1 MKLLENKIVI
11 VTGASRGIGKSI
23 AEECVRQGAT
33 VIFTYLSSKEKAEA
47 LEAELASIGGT
58 AKGYRSDAS
67 KFDEAQKLVDDV
79 VEAYGTV
86 DVLINNAA
94 LYGTLKS
101 SRFEDI
107 DSDQWDRAMN
117 VNVKG
122 VWNCCRA
129 VVPSMREQKSGSIIN
144 IASLAAIY
152 GMPYAADYAASK
164 AAVLGLTRVIARE
177 VGKDGIRVNS
187 VAPSMVKTDSAEE
200 FLGEKA
206 ERAFDVIAKGQ
217 ILQKTLEVDDI
228 YGTILY
234 LASDQSKFVT
244 GQTLM
249 VDGGSVLL

>member
-1 MKLLENKIVI
+1 MKDKVVV
-11 VTGASRGIGKSI
+11 VTGAARGLGQKYAYEFAKAGAKVSFADINSCDDTEKKINEITS
-23 AEECVRQGAT
+23 EC
-33 VIFTYLSSKEKAEA
+33 LSLNLDVTDYESCESLANKTKEKFGK
-47 LEAELASIGGT
+47 I
-58 AKGYRSDAS
+58 
-67 KFDEAQKLVDDV
+67 
-79 VEAYGTV
+79 

-94 LYGTLKS
+94 LYGGLKS
-101 SRFEDI
+101 RRFEDI
-107 DSDQWDRAMN
+107 DPDQWDRAMN

-122 VWNCCRA
+122 VWNCCKA
-129 VVPSMREQKSGSIIN
+129 VVPIMREQKSGSIIN
-144 IASLAAIY
+144 IASLAALF

-177 VGKDGIRVNS
+177 VGKDNIRVNS
-187 VAPSMVKTDSAEE
+187 VAPSMVKTESAQE

-206 ERAFDVIAKGQ
+206 ERGFEVIAKGQ

-244 GQTLM
+244 GQTIM

>member
-1 MKLLENKIVI
+1 MKNKVVI
-11 VTGASRGIGKSI
+11 VTGAARGLGQNYSYEFAKAGAKVVFADINSCNDTEEKIKEVTSEFLNLTLDVI
-23 AEECVRQGAT
+23 DFSSCQNLAEKT
-33 VIFTYLSSKEKAEA
+33 KEKFGR
-47 LEAELASIGGT
+47 I
-58 AKGYRSDAS
+58 
-67 KFDEAQKLVDDV
+67 
-79 VEAYGTV
+79 

-94 LYGTLKS
+94 LYGGLKS

-107 DSDQWDRAMN
+107 DSKQWDKAMN

-129 VVPSMREQKSGSIIN
+129 VVPVMREQKGGSIIN
-144 IASLAAIY
+144 ISSLAALY
-152 GMPYAADYAASK
+152 GMPYAADYSASK

-187 VAPSMVKTDSAEE
+187 VAPSMVKTESAAE
-200 FLGEKA
+200 FLGEKS
-206 ERAFDVIAKGQ
+206 EKGFEVISKGQ

-234 LASDQSKFVT
+234 LASDQSEFVT
-244 GQTLM
+244 GQTIM

>member
-1 MKLLENKIVI
+1 MKNKVVI
-11 VTGASRGIGKSI
+11 VTGAARGLGQKYAIELSNAGALVVAADINSCEETKKLIEDKGSECLSI
-23 AEECVRQGAT
+23 
-33 VIFTYLSSKEKAEA
+33 
-47 LEAELASIGGT
+47 ELDVTNYNSCEDLV
-58 AKGYRSDAS
+58 AKTLQNF
-67 KFDEAQKLVDDV
+67 KKI
-79 VEAYGTV
+79 
-86 DVLINNAA
+86 DVLVNNAA

-107 DSDQWDRAMN
+107 DPKQWDQAMS

-129 VVPSMREQKSGSIIN
+129 VVPTMRKQKSGSIIN

-152 GMPYAADYAASK
+152 GMPYAADYATSK

-187 VAPSMVKTDSAEE
+187 VAPSMVKTESAEE
-200 FLGEKA
+200 FLGEKS
-206 ERAFDVIAKGQ
+206 ERGFEVIAKGQ

>member
-1 MKLLENKIVI
+1 MINKTVIITGAARGLGQKYAFEFAKAGANIVFSDINSCDDTEDIIKQVTSNYLNISLDVTDFDSCKNLAKKTIDKFNKI
-11 VTGASRGIGKSI
+11 
-23 AEECVRQGAT
+23 
-33 VIFTYLSSKEKAEA
+33 
-47 LEAELASIGGT
+47 
-58 AKGYRSDAS
+58 
-67 KFDEAQKLVDDV
+67 
-79 VEAYGTV
+79 
-86 DVLINNAA
+86 DVLVNNAA

-107 DSDQWDRAMN
+107 DVDQWDKAMN

-122 VWNCCRA
+122 VWNCIRA
-129 VVPSMREQKSGSIIN
+129 VTPIMREQKSGSIIN
-144 IASLAAIY
+144 IASLAALY
-152 GMPYAADYAASK
+152 GMPYAADYVASK
-164 AAVLGLTRVIARE
+164 SAILGLTRVIARE
-177 VGKDGIRVNS
+177 VGKDNIRVNS
-187 VAPSMVKTDSAEE
+187 VAPSMVRTESARE

-206 ERAFDVIAKGQ
+206 ERGFEVISKSQ

>member
-1 MKLLENKIVI
+1 MINKTVIITGAARGLGQKYAFEFAKAGANIVFSDINSRDDTEDIIKPVTSNYLNISLDVTDFDSCKNLAKKTIDKFNKI
-11 VTGASRGIGKSI
+11 
-23 AEECVRQGAT
+23 
-33 VIFTYLSSKEKAEA
+33 
-47 LEAELASIGGT
+47 
-58 AKGYRSDAS
+58 
-67 KFDEAQKLVDDV
+67 
-79 VEAYGTV
+79 
-86 DVLINNAA
+86 DVLVNNAA

-107 DSDQWDRAMN
+107 DEDQWDKVMN

-122 VWNCCRA
+122 VWNCIRA
-129 VVPSMREQKSGSIIN
+129 VTPIMREQKSGSIIN
-144 IASLAAIY
+144 IASLAALY
-152 GMPYAADYAASK
+152 GMPYAADYVASK
-164 AAVLGLTRVIARE
+164 SAILGLTRVISRE
-177 VGKDGIRVNS
+177 VGKDNIRVNS
-187 VAPSMVKTDSAEE
+187 VAPSMVRTESARE

-206 ERAFDVIAKGQ
+206 ERGFEVISKSQ

>member
-1 MKLLENKIVI
+1 
-11 VTGASRGIGKSI
+11 
-23 AEECVRQGAT
+23 
-33 VIFTYLSSKEKAEA
+33 
-47 LEAELASIGGT
+47 
-58 AKGYRSDAS
+58 
-67 KFDEAQKLVDDV
+67 
-79 VEAYGTV
+79 
-86 DVLINNAA
+86 
-94 LYGTLKS
+94 
-101 SRFEDI
+101 
-107 DSDQWDRAMN
+107 
-117 VNVKG
+117 
-122 VWNCCRA
+122 
-129 VVPSMREQKSGSIIN
+129 
-144 IASLAAIY
+144 
-152 GMPYAADYAASK
+152 MPYAADYAASK

>member
-1 MKLLENKIVI
+1 MINKTVIITGAARGLGQKYAFEFAKAGANIVFSDINSCDDTEDIIKPVTSNYLNISLDVTDFDSCKNLAKKTIDKFNKI
-11 VTGASRGIGKSI
+11 
-23 AEECVRQGAT
+23 
-33 VIFTYLSSKEKAEA
+33 
-47 LEAELASIGGT
+47 
-58 AKGYRSDAS
+58 
-67 KFDEAQKLVDDV
+67 
-79 VEAYGTV
+79 
-86 DVLINNAA
+86 DVLVNNAA

-107 DSDQWDRAMN
+107 DVDQWDKAMN

-122 VWNCCRA
+122 VWNCIRA
-129 VVPSMREQKSGSIIN
+129 VTPIMREQKSGSIIN
-144 IASLAAIY
+144 IASLAALY
-152 GMPYAADYAASK
+152 GMPYAADYVASK
-164 AAVLGLTRVIARE
+164 SAILGLTRVIARE
-177 VGKDGIRVNS
+177 VGKDNIRVNS
-187 VAPSMVKTDSAEE
+187 VAPSMVRTESARE

-206 ERAFDVIAKGQ
+206 ERGFEVISKSQ

>member
-1 MKLLENKIVI
+1 MKNKVVI
-11 VTGASRGIGKSI
+11 VTGAARGLGQKYAIELSNAGALVVAADINSC
-23 AEECVRQGAT
+23 EETKKLIEDKGSQC
-33 VIFTYLSSKEKAEA
+33 LSV
-47 LEAELASIGGT
+47 ELDVT
-58 AKGYRSDAS
+58 NYNNCEDLVAKTLQNF
-67 KFDEAQKLVDDV
+67 KKI
-79 VEAYGTV
+79 
-86 DVLINNAA
+86 DVLVNNAA

-107 DSDQWDRAMN
+107 DPKQWDQAMS

-129 VVPSMREQKSGSIIN
+129 VIPTMRKQKSGSIIN

-152 GMPYAADYAASK
+152 GMPYAADYATSK

-187 VAPSMVKTDSAEE
+187 VAPSMVKTESAEE

-206 ERAFDVIAKGQ
+206 ERGFEVIAKGQ

>member
-1 MKLLENKIVI
+1 MKDKVVI
-11 VTGASRGIGKSI
+11 ITGAARGLGQKYSFEFAKAGAKVVFADINSCNDTEEKIKKITNDFLNLSI
-23 AEECVRQGAT
+23 DVTDFSSCQSLAEKT
-33 VIFTYLSSKEKAEA
+33 KEKFGR
-47 LEAELASIGGT
+47 I
-58 AKGYRSDAS
+58 
-67 KFDEAQKLVDDV
+67 
-79 VEAYGTV
+79 
-86 DVLINNAA
+86 DVLVNNAA

-122 VWNCCRA
+122 VWNCCKA
-129 VVPSMREQKSGSIIN
+129 VVPVMRGQKNGSIIN
-144 IASLAAIY
+144 IASLAALY
-152 GMPYAADYAASK
+152 GMPYAADYSASK

-187 VAPSMVKTDSAEE
+187 VAPSMVKTESATE
-200 FLGEKA
+200 FLGEKS
-206 ERAFDVIAKGQ
+206 ERGFEVIAKGQ

-234 LASDQSKFVT
+234 LASDQSEFVT
-244 GQTLM
+244 GQTIM

>member
-1 MKLLENKIVI
+1 MSKIVVI
-11 VTGASRGIGKSI
+11 TGASSGIGKSI
-23 AEECVRQGAT
+23 AL
-33 VIFTYLSSKEKAEA
+33 YLTSKGFK
-47 LEAELASIGGT
+47 
-58 AKGYRSDAS
+58 
-67 KFDEAQKLVDDV
+67 V
-79 VEAYGTV
+79 YGTCRDPKKYDIDSFKLLKCNINNPIEIKEFIDRV
-86 DVLINNAA
+86 IKKEGRIDVLINNAA

-144 IASLAAIY
+144 IASLAAVY

-187 VAPSMVKTDSAEE
+187 VAPSMVKTESAEE
-200 FLGEKA
+200 FLGDKA

>member
-1 MKLLENKIVI
+1 MGKLDGQVVI
-11 VTGASRGIGKSI
+11 VTGGARGIGEGICKVFCN
-23 AEECVRQGAT
+23 EGAT
-33 VIFTYLSSKEKAEA
+33 VAIWDVIDEGIKTAESIKKTGGKIF
-47 LEAELASIGGT
+47 
-58 AKGYRSDAS
+58 
-67 KFDEAQKLVDDV
+67 FQKVDV
-79 VEAYGTV
+79 TNQESVNGAVEEIITDYKRI

-101 SRFEDI
+101 GRFEDI

>member
-1 MKLLENKIVI
+1 MKNKVVI
-11 VTGASRGIGKSI
+11 VTGAARGLGQKYAIELSNAGALVVAADINSCEETKKLIEDKGSECLSI
-23 AEECVRQGAT
+23 
-33 VIFTYLSSKEKAEA
+33 
-47 LEAELASIGGT
+47 ELDVTNYNSCEDLV
-58 AKGYRSDAS
+58 AKTLQNF
-67 KFDEAQKLVDDV
+67 KKI
-79 VEAYGTV
+79 
-86 DVLINNAA
+86 DVLVNNAA

-107 DSDQWDRAMN
+107 DPNQWDQAMG

-129 VVPSMREQKSGSIIN
+129 VVPTMRKQKSGSIIN

-152 GMPYAADYAASK
+152 GMPYAADYATSK

-187 VAPSMVKTDSAEE
+187 VAPSMVKTESAEE

-206 ERAFDVIAKGQ
+206 ERGFEVIAKGQ

>member
-1 MKLLENKIVI
+1 MKDKVVI
-11 VTGASRGIGKSI
+11 VTGAARGLGQKYSCEFAKAGAKVVFADLNSCKDTEDEINKISNEFLNLSLDVTDFSSCENLAKKTREKFGKI
-23 AEECVRQGAT
+23 
-33 VIFTYLSSKEKAEA
+33 
-47 LEAELASIGGT
+47 
-58 AKGYRSDAS
+58 
-67 KFDEAQKLVDDV
+67 
-79 VEAYGTV
+79 
-86 DVLINNAA
+86 DVLVNNAA
-94 LYGTLKS
+94 LYGALKS

-129 VVPSMREQKSGSIIN
+129 VVPIMRDQRSGSIIN
-144 IASLAAIY
+144 IASLAALY
-152 GMPYAADYAASK
+152 GMPYAADYSASK

-187 VAPSMVKTDSAEE
+187 VAPSMVKTDSAKE
-200 FLGEKA
+200 FLGEKS
-206 ERAFDVIAKGQ
+206 ERGFEIIAKGQ

-234 LASDQSKFVT
+234 LASDQSEFVT
-244 GQTLM
+244 GQTMM